1 MQLPN
6 TENST
11 IADAEECVT
20 EHIAIDVA
28 KKCKKRLVMIK
39 IEFHFFVLFL
49 KPIRTKIF
57 AFNDF

>member
-20 EHIAIDVA
+20 EHIAIDKNIIRSKNEITSKILTLL
-28 KKCKKRLVMIK
+28 KKQ
-39 IEFHFFVLFL
+39 IEIH
-49 KPIRTKIF
+49 
-57 AFNDF
+57 